1 MLAAMALVL
10 LLCLTLLGSLP
21 ALFENARL
29 WQLKEWRW
37 HRLHA
42 HISENGWFRPLFG
55 LPRTGLALI
64 ALPLISLYGQ
74 VYPMTEVALLLF
86 AGTIAVPVLRRKQ
99 VGPVWTQKAIV
110 TVGIALLLTASAA
123 WLVLSTAPWLVARHI
138 LIGIAFFQPLF
149 LGGSWFLLQPLDRM
163 LKQRR
168 FARARTLRVSLPDLN
183 VIAITGSVGK
193 TTTKELL
200 QHLLRERNAVATP
213 AFVNSELGVTD
224 WFIKTCSKTSP
235 PAIAVVEVGAYR
247 AGEIALVCSIIQP
260 TMSVVTYIGKQH
272 LALFGSEEKLLE
284 AKAEIVSAL
293 KPDGH
298 LFLNADNERSASLSA
313 RSPCPVTTVGTVHGN
328 RRAQDLEETRDGL
341 RFTLDTV
348 RFDVPLH
355 GTHNISNILLAV
367 AVAEKLGLP
376 LTECAERLRKF
387 SPPRQTFTVRQ
398 ERGCTVLDDTH
409 NSSPHS
415 FQAAIEW
422 ARTQPNDHKV
432 LLCSGLIELGEEHDR
447 VHIELGQLCTP
458 VFERIIC
465 TSGRSGR
472 AIAEGYDRPVET
484 PHPKLVPIVP
494 GSLLVCEGRVPVTL
508 IHQLLPSL

>member
-387 SPPRQTFTVRQ
+387 SPPSQTFTVRQ

-472 AIAEGYDRPVET
+472 AIAEGYGRPVEI
-484 PHPKLVPIVP
+484 PNENIAPIVP
-494 GSLLVCEGRVPVTL
+494 GSLLVCEGRVPSNL
-508 IHQLLPSL
+508 ISQLLTIS